1 MTIRSSM
8 RRSLAL
14 AATVSV
20 FALAS
25 PALADCDV
33 ITTTNPGDTLACTVT
48 TTTDTTQAGF
58 PSLSRDYT
66 FNSNV
71 PVFVNVNG
79 AVTGYGL
86 SLRETGGTG
95 AALTFN
101 NNASVTVNAGN
112 TASVGGGNGA
122 VRITTI
128 GSPVTYQGI
137 GSITNLGTGDGLQI
151 DTSGALTAA
160 PITVNTSGA
169 IRAVAGNGVV
179 LLAPTAGSTINA
191 TFGSVTTTG
200 AGFTAVRTVTTTG
213 GQTINTG
220 TVTSAGAGLD
230 ASSTTGIIVANVT
243 GNVSSTTALAPAV
256 SLNSTGGPVTL
267 NVTGGNVTSAAGNAV
282 RVNAGTSATVNIS
295 AGRTVSGAVGIVD
308 TNSAGTLF
316 VNNSGTL
323 TGTTT
328 AIQSAAQTSITNAAS
343 GSITGP
349 VLLSGFADTFTNAGT
364 YNVTGASD
372 FGAGSDSFSNT
383 GTVNVAGST
392 SFANLESFN
401 NGAAGTVNLASGS
414 SLLAS
419 QATTFNNAGRINAEA
434 GIVGI
439 TTPNFTNA
447 ATGILDLQDGATGDV
462 TTITGN
468 YVGVAGSQLNIDAQ
482 ADLSAADRMV
492 VTGNISGNTTLNV
505 NYLGTAATFNQ
516 TGVMVVDGGGT
527 TATGSFTLG
536 AASVNNGLLTYNLRQ
551 SGADIFL
558 ANNFNSGVT
567 ALAPFAQMGSSMWY
581 QSFDAYHD
589 GIAGRHGYRQS
600 EGTPIGLWANLYLS
614 RDKAGLTS
622 TSSTLFGQTLN
633 YSSEIENNRR
643 GAQGGIDVNVAGFTV
658 GATAGYERNKADN
671 GSFAEYNIEG
681 YNYGA
686 YALFGSEVGIYG
698 GVMYKRDDYK
708 IRYFDSARSV
718 SVNTGNARSDGFD
731 GELGYRTT
739 GEDVKFDLN
748 VGVSRVKT
756 DIDPFTLYGTTFS
769 YDDAESLRGRAG
781 VRVMFPQAMGLFV
794 GGKVFHE
801 FKDSNEALTLTS
813 GTSIDTL
820 LPYQR
825 GTTYRV
831 EGGFGADAKGGALLT
846 IWADLGRTKG
856 MGVRA
861 GFRF

>member
-1 MTIRSSM
+1 MTTRSST

-25 PALADCDV
+25 PALADCSTA
-33 ITTTNPGDTLACTVT
+33 TTTNPSDTLACTVT
-48 TTTDTTQAGF
+48 TTTDTVQAGF
-58 PSLSRDYT
+58 PSLGRSYP

-71 PVFVNVNG
+71 PVFINVNG
-79 AVTGYGL
+79 AVDGYGISL
-86 SLRETGGTG
+86 SETSGTG
-95 AALTFN
+95 AAVTFN

-122 VRITTI
+122 VRITSI
-128 GSPVTYQGI
+128 GAPIIYQGI

-213 GQTINTG
+213 AQTINTG
-220 TVTSAGAGLD
+220 TITSAGGGLD
-230 ASSTTGIIVANVT
+230 ASSTTGAIVTNVT
-243 GNVSSTTALAPAV
+243 GNVLSTSALAPAISLV
-256 SLNSTGGPVTL
+256 SANGPVTL
-267 NVTGGNVTSAAGNAV
+267 NVTGGNVTNAAGTAV
-282 RVNAGTSATVNIS
+282 RADAGTAAIVGIS
-295 AGRTVSGAVGIVD
+295 AGRTVSGLTGITD
-308 TNSAGTLF
+308 LNSAGTLTI
-316 VNNSGTL
+316 NNSGTL
-323 TGTTT
+323 SGTTY
-328 AIQSAAQTSITNAAS
+328 AVNSAAQTTITNAAS

-349 VLLSGFADTFTNAGT
+349 VLLSGFADSFTNAGIYT
-364 YNVTGASD
+364 TTLTSD
-372 FGAGSDSFSNT
+372 FGGGTDTFTNT
-383 GTVNVAGST
+383 GTLNLSGAT
-392 SFANLESFN
+392 TFANLENFGNSATGTIN
-401 NGAAGTVNLASGS
+401 LAAGSGFS
-414 SLLAS
+414 AP
-419 QATTFNNAGRINAEA
+419 QAVSFNNAGRINAEA
-434 GIVGI
+434 GGTNIAVA
-439 TTPNFTNA
+439 NFTNG
-447 ATGILDLQDGATGDV
+447 ATGIVDLQDGATGDI

-468 YVGVAGSQLNIDAQ
+468 YVGVAGSQLQIDAQ

-492 VTGNISGNTTLNV
+492 VTGNISGSTVLNV

-516 TGVMVVDGGGT
+516 VGVLVVDGGGT
-527 TATGSFTLG
+527 TAAGAFTLG

-558 ANNFNSGVT
+558 ASNFNSGVT
-567 ALAPFAQMGSSMWY
+567 ALAPFAQMGSAMWY

-589 GIAGRHGYRQS
+589 GIAGRHGYRQI

-614 RDKAGLTS
+614 RDKAGMTS
-622 TSSTLFGQTLN
+622 TSSTLFGQTLT
-633 YSSEIENNRR
+633 YSSEIENHRR

-708 IRYFDSARSV
+708 IRYFDSARSFGF
-718 SVNTGNARSDGFD
+718 NTGDARSEGFD

-739 GEDVKFDLN
+739 GEDMKFDLN
-748 VGVSRVKT
+748 VGISRVTT

-769 YDDAESLRGRAG
+769 YDDAESMRGRVGA
-781 VRVMFPQAMGLFV
+781 RVIFPKAMGLFV

-801 FKDSNEALTLTS
+801 FKDNNEGVTLTS

-820 LPYQR
+820 LPNPR

-831 EGGFGADAKGGALLT
+831 EGGFGADAKGGAIMT
-846 IWADLGRTKG
+846 IWADLGKTKG